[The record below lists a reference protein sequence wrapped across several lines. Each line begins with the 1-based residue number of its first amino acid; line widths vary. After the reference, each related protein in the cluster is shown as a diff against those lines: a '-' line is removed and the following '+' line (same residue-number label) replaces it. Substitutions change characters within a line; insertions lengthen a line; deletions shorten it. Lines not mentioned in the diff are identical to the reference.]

1 MKLRYLSL
9 FSGIEACSVAWADL
23 GWECVAVA
31 EIDPFCNALLAHYY
45 PNTPNLGDVSKIT
58 EDDIKA
64 LGDIDLIVFG
74 SPCQD
79 LSVAGK
85 RAGFDGERSS
95 LFYHAMR
102 IVNYARKYN
111 NLRFALWENVKGAFS
126 SNKGRD
132 FGSVV
137 SQMAG
142 IAKCPPPRK
151 AGKTQAWHLAIM
163 DSWNS
168 VYWTHSFSESP
179 KDAKE
184 CLLWQILERGK
195 IDPRYYLSRQACLGI
210 IRRAKARGKNL
221 PPKLIE
227 ILQAQANSLPALA

>member
-9 FSGIEACSVAWADL
+9 FSGIEACSVAWAEL

-31 EIDPFCNALLAHYY
+31 EIDPFCSTLLAHYY
-45 PNTPNLGDVSKIT
+45 PTVPNLGDVSKIT
-58 EDDIKA
+58 EDGIKA

-95 LFYHAMR
+95 LFYHAIR
-102 IVNYARKYN
+102 VINYAKKHN

-132 FGSVV
+132 FSSVV

-142 IAKCPPPRK
+142 ITKCPPPPARLEK
-151 AGKTQAWHLAIM
+151 RRDG
-163 DSWNS
+163 SW
-168 VYWTHSFSESP
+168 
-179 KDAKE
+179 
-184 CLLWQILERGK
+184 R
-195 IDPRYYLSRQACLGI
+195 
-210 IRRAKARGKNL
+210 
-221 PPKLIE
+221 
-227 ILQAQANSLPALA
+227 